1 MLTEE
6 YMKKDIYTI
15 QYFLSLIP
23 FVGLLIILFSCLI
36 KTGRKR
42 PSLAFKWYFFS
53 LIPIIVGF
61 ALIVLALKLLNTL
74 PEATFIALILL
85 VTYLLC
91 VAIAVAMVFIEK
103 KILRKFEQTEYI
115 STAPETLDEIK

>member
-1 MLTEE
+1 M
-6 YMKKDIYTI
+6 
-15 QYFLSLIP
+15 
-23 FVGLLIILFSCLI
+23 V
-36 KTGRKR
+36 
-42 PSLAFKWYFFS
+42 FFS

>member
-1 MLTEE
+1 
-6 YMKKDIYTI
+6 MKKDIYTI

-36 KTGRKR
+36 KTGRKKT
-42 PSLAFKWYFFS
+42 FVGIQMVFFS

-103 KILRKFEQTEYI
+103 KYCVNLKRRNIFQLHLKH
-115 STAPETLDEIK
+115 

>member
-1 MLTEE
+1 MWGCYYSVFLFDKDRQ
-6 YMKKDIYTI
+6 KKT
-15 QYFLSLIP
+15 
-23 FVGLLIILFSCLI
+23 FVGIQMV
-36 KTGRKR
+36 
-42 PSLAFKWYFFS
+42 FFS

-61 ALIVLALKLLNTL
+61 ALLVLALKLLNTL

-103 KILRKFEQTEYI
+103 KILRKFEKTEYI

>member
-23 FVGLLIILFSCLI
+23 FVGLLIILFSRLI

-103 KILRKFEQTEYI
+103 KILRKFEQTEFI